1 MRKVGRGIL
10 PQILNCHV
18 PCKEETAKKKKKKG
32 NATHKK
38 GSDQKQQKRVGIQ
51 GKKEGNL
58 VEVEK
63 KGDPMKILG
72 NLNHSRV
79 GFRQP
84 TSSGG

>member
-1 MRKVGRGIL
+1 MGRGIL

-18 PCKEETAKKKKKKG
+18 PCKEETAKKIIRECNTQKG
-32 NATHKK
+32 
-38 GSDQKQQKRVGIQ
+38 GDQKQQKRAGIPS
-51 GKKEGNL
+51 KKEGNP

-63 KGDPMKILG
+63 KGDPAKILG